1 MLNKFHQ
8 FVIALVIAGMLVLP
22 GVAAEKTTLPRND
35 LPGLSNFAKVSD
47 DVYRGAQPAPA
58 GFAELKKIGIKT
70 IVSLRANHSDEQ
82 WLKGSGFYYISIP
95 MEANSIGDK
104 QAIAFLKVITDPRY
118 KPCFVHCQHGA
129 DRTGTMIALYR
140 MYVQGWPRQEALGE
154 LSVYNFHEYFQN
166 LRRYL
171 KKVDLQILRQK
182 VKAAPAPVYEFI
194 K

>member
-1 MLNKFHQ
+1 
-8 FVIALVIAGMLVLP
+8 
-22 GVAAEKTTLPRND
+22 
-35 LPGLSNFAKVSD
+35 
-47 DVYRGAQPAPA
+47 
-58 GFAELKKIGIKT
+58 
-70 IVSLRANHSDEQ
+70 
-82 WLKGSGFYYISIP
+82 
-95 MEANSIGDK
+95 
-104 QAIAFLKVITDPRY
+104 
-118 KPCFVHCQHGA
+118 
-129 DRTGTMIALYR
+129 MIALYR